1 LIAGSLDDI
10 LAIILYEPSSV
21 LIIAKVI
28 VLSYSRAIIM
38 SINRITAV
46 YIYAIA
52 SDNWIA

>member
-21 LIIAKVI
+21 HIIAKVI
-28 VLSYSRAIIM
+28 VLNYSRAIIM
-38 SINRITAV
+38 SKNRIIAV